1 MKGKSRAGEEPDKR
15 LRVVSVALEPA
26 LVLARALAIPLDDL
40 LTAVSVGYFRV
51 HHDRGLSFT
60 TIARRLGKSRR
71 TIANLASLSK
81 THGGDAESELISLR
95 RRIIERLASEGVVD
109 EQKFTR
115 RWARSLGQHLN
126 EELEVLIATGVIERT
141 RGQLRVAAPFLSL
154 VGPDLEQRLASLQQ
168 FMLAVAHGIYQRFFG
183 SPSQTESFA
192 RVLSFRA
199 SRARLRGITN
209 DCYRDL
215 REAVLLADREVEREP
230 EQGRSCALVLL
241 ATEEPTGPGF
251 G

>member
-1 MKGKSRAGEEPDKR
+1 MKGNQEPDKR

-26 LVLARALAIPLDDL
+26 LVVARALAIPLDDL

-51 HHDRGLSFT
+51 HHERGSSFT
-60 TIARRLGKSRR
+60 AIARRLGKSRR
-71 TIANLASLSK
+71 TVATLASLSK
-81 THGGDAESELISLR
+81 THGRDAESELISTR
-95 RRIIERLASEGVVD
+95 RRIIERLASEGAVD
-109 EQKFTR
+109 EQKFKR
-115 RWARSLGQHLN
+115 RWAKSLGEHLS

-154 VGPDLEQRLASLQQ
+154 MGPDLEQRLASLQQ

-199 SRARLRGITN
+199 SRARLRGIAN
-209 DCYRDL
+209 DCYREL
-215 REAVLLADREVEREP
+215 REAVIQADREVERDP
-230 EQGRSCALVLL
+230 AQGRPCAMVLL
-241 ATEEPTGPGF
+241 ATEEPSGPGF

>member
-1 MKGKSRAGEEPDKR
+1 MKGKSKAAEQPDKR

-40 LTAVSVGYFRV
+40 VTAVSVGYFRV
-51 HHDRGLSFT
+51 HHERGLSFT

-95 RRIIERLASEGVVD
+95 RRIIERLASEAAVD
-109 EQKFTR
+109 EQKFKR
-115 RWARSLGQHLN
+115 RWARSLGQHLS
-126 EELEVLIATGVIERT
+126 EELEVLIAAGVIERI

-154 VGPDLEQRLASLQQ
+154 VGPDLELRLASLQQ

-199 SRARLRGITN
+199 DPASLRSIAT
-209 DCYRDL
+209 DCYREL
-215 REAVLLADREVEREP
+215 REAVIRADREVEREP
-230 EQGRSCALVLL
+230 ELGRPCAMVLL